1 LICLVSFMY
10 TYSCMRLNTIHSEFI
25 LTATGPADSTINHG
39 ESWVYRFISDVR
51 TSKLVKL
58 VCKKYF
64 SVKTRSN
71 NGNFHLFHI
80 FFRVYYHF
88 PPVAHVSSAGQMST
102 VQSLW
107 GSFVPVESQDCQ
119 RGGVPRWQ
127 DFLVICFFFLI
138 RRIPRTLNRA
148 LLAESSL
155 YPYYGVNCLATAF
168 PCYSNGIFGIQLG
181 MH

>member
-1 LICLVSFMY
+1 MVS
-10 TYSCMRLNTIHSEFI
+10 
-25 LTATGPADSTINHG
+25 HG
-39 ESWVYRFISDVR
+39 YIGLFLMWELSFKTSQTSVQKSISVE
-51 TSKLVKL
+51 
-58 VCKKYF
+58 
-64 SVKTRSN
+64 TRSN

-80 FFRVYYHF
+80 FWGLLSFS
-88 PPVAHVSSAGQMST
+88 PVAHVSSAGQMST

-127 DFLVICFFFLI
+127 DFLVICFFLI

-168 PCYSNGIFGIQLG
+168 LCYSNGIFGIQLG